1 NVWTAGT
8 DTAAASVGWSM
19 ASLMKNPKV
28 LKKAQ
33 EEMRN
38 VIGKKGK
45 IDEDDLPKLTYLMA
59 VIKETMRLY
68 PPSPVLIPRESLK
81 DTILNSYKIKLKTT
95 IYNNIPTMD
104 SLLQFLLVSLL
115 ILSFIYLLPKLVKA
129 KSNTTRPPGPLG
141 LPFIGNMH
149 QIDNSCLHTSFWK
162 LSKSYGPIVSI
173 NIGFIP
179 AIVVSSA
186 SLAKEILKTQ
196 DLTFCSRPLLH
207 GIKKIGYN
215 GRDVALSPYNK
226 TWKEMRRIFS
236 VYLFSP
242 KRIQSSRYIREDEV
256 SRAVKKIHG
265 LALLNKNVNLSVI
278 SHIVM
283 STIVTRVGFGKRY
296 EDGDESKEI
305 LRLLHELQA
314 TITNYFLSDLWP
326 SSKIASL
333 IDRMMGKFYR
343 LEKCFS
349 ELDSFYQELID
360 EHLHPQY
367 SKSNEEDQD
376 LIDIL
381 IQLKK
386 DQVLDPFELTN
397 DHIKA
402 IITDILVAGTDNSA
416 ATLVWAMTSLMK
428 NPKEMKK
435 VQEEVR
441 NVVGDK
447 GKVDE
452 DDLPKLTYMKAVVKE
467 VLRLYPAAPLLI
479 PRETN
484 EDTIIHGYKIKKKTI
499 VYVNALAIGRDPGS
513 WENPEEFSPERFLN
527 SDIGFKGSDFELIP
541 FGAGR
546 RICPG
551 ISMGVIEV
559 ELFLANLVYLFDW
572 KLPDGM
578 KKEDIDSEVMPGLT
592 MTNKEDLCL
601 LAQIYSGK
609 ATT

>member
-1 NVWTAGT
+1 
-8 DTAAASVGWSM
+8 
-19 ASLMKNPKV
+19 
-28 LKKAQ
+28 
-33 EEMRN
+33 
-38 VIGKKGK
+38 
-45 IDEDDLPKLTYLMA
+45 
-59 VIKETMRLY
+59 
-68 PPSPVLIPRESLK
+68 
-81 DTILNSYKIKLKTT
+81 
-95 IYNNIPTMD
+95 MD
-104 SLLQFLLVSLL
+104 SLIQFLLVSLL
-115 ILSFIYLLPKLVKA
+115 FLSFIYLLPKIVKT
-129 KSNTTRPPGPLG
+129 KSKTSRPPGPRG

-149 QIDNSCLHTSFWK
+149 QIDNSSLHTSLWK
-162 LSKSYGPIVSI
+162 LSKSYGPIVSL
-173 NIGFIP
+173 NLGFIP

-215 GRDVALSPYNK
+215 GHDVALSPYNRN
-226 TWKEMRRIFS
+226 WKEMRKIFS

-256 SRAVKKIHG
+256 SRAMKKIHG
-265 LALLNKNVNLSVI
+265 LALSSNHVNLSVI

-296 EDGDESKEI
+296 EDGDKSKEI

-326 SSKIASL
+326 GSKLAGL

-343 LEKCFS
+343 LEKCFKD
-349 ELDSFYQELID
+349 LDSFYQELID
-360 EHLHPQY
+360 EHLHPQNP
-367 SKSNEEDQD
+367 KSNEGEHD

-381 IQLKK
+381 LQLKK
-386 DQVLDPFELTN
+386 DHVLDPFELTN

-416 ATLVWAMTSLMK
+416 ATLVWAMTSLIK
-428 NPKEMKK
+428 NSKEMKK

-441 NVVGDK
+441 NAVGDK

-452 DDLPKLTYMKAVVKE
+452 DDLSKLTYMKAVVKE

-479 PRETN
+479 PRETT

-527 SDIGFKGSDFELIP
+527 SDIGFKGNDFELIP

-551 ISMGVIEV
+551 ISMGVLEV
-559 ELFLANLVYLFDW
+559 ELLLANLVYLFDW
-572 KLPDGM
+572 GLPDGM
-578 KKEDIDSEVMPGLT
+578 KKEDIDLEVMPGLT

-601 LAQIYSGK
+601 LAQVYSGK

>member
-1 NVWTAGT
+1 
-8 DTAAASVGWSM
+8 
-19 ASLMKNPKV
+19 
-28 LKKAQ
+28 
-33 EEMRN
+33 
-38 VIGKKGK
+38 
-45 IDEDDLPKLTYLMA
+45 
-59 VIKETMRLY
+59 
-68 PPSPVLIPRESLK
+68 
-81 DTILNSYKIKLKTT
+81 
-95 IYNNIPTMD
+95 MD
-104 SLLQFLLVSLL
+104 SLIQFLLVSLL
-115 ILSFIYLLPKLVKA
+115 FLSFIYLLPKIVKT
-129 KSNTTRPPGPLG
+129 KSKTSRPPGPRG

-149 QIDNSCLHTSFWK
+149 QIDNSSLHTSLWK
-162 LSKSYGPIVSI
+162 LSKSYGPIVSL
-173 NIGFIP
+173 NLGFIP

-196 DLTFCSRPLLH
+196 DHTFCSRPLLH

-215 GRDVALSPYNK
+215 GHDVALSPYNRN
-226 TWKEMRRIFS
+226 WKEMRKIFS

-256 SRAVKKIHG
+256 SRAMKKIHG
-265 LALLNKNVNLSVI
+265 LALSSNHVNLSVI

-296 EDGDESKEI
+296 EEGDKSKEI

-326 SSKIASL
+326 GSKLAGL

-343 LEKCFS
+343 LEKCFKD
-349 ELDSFYQELID
+349 LDSFYQELID
-360 EHLHPQY
+360 EHLHPQNP
-367 SKSNEEDQD
+367 KSSEGEHD

-381 IQLKK
+381 LQLKK
-386 DQVLDPFELTN
+386 DHVLDPFELTN

-416 ATLVWAMTSLMK
+416 ATLVWAMTSLIK

-441 NVVGDK
+441 NAVGDK

-452 DDLPKLTYMKAVVKE
+452 DDLSKLTYMKAVVKE

-479 PRETN
+479 PRETT

-527 SDIGFKGSDFELIP
+527 SDIGFKGNDFELIP

-551 ISMGVIEV
+551 ISMGVLEV
-559 ELFLANLVYLFDW
+559 ELLLANLIYLFDW
-572 KLPDGM
+572 GLPDGM
-578 KKEDIDSEVMPGLT
+578 KKEDIDLEVMPGLT

-601 LAQIYSGK
+601 LAQVYSGK
-609 ATT
+609 AMY